1 MSEEILVEKSSG
13 NVFAD
18 LGLPNPEERLVK
30 AMLSYIIAAAIEEQ
44 GLTQAQ
50 AAKLFGTTQPKVSDV
65 VRGNVASFSM
75 DRLFR
80 FVTALHMNVH
90 ISISRAEAHET
101 GRVLVKA
108 A

>member
-1 MSEEILVEKSSG
+1 MSDEILIEKSSG

-18 LGLPNPEERLVK
+18 LGLPNPGERLVK
-30 AMLSYIIAAAIEEQ
+30 AMLSYLITSAIDEL

-50 AAKLFGTTQPKVSDV
+50 AARLLGTTQPKVSDV
-65 VRGNVASFSM
+65 VRGNVGSFSM

-80 FVTALHMNVH
+80 FITALHMNVH
-90 ISISRAEAHET
+90 ISISKAEANEA
-101 GRVLVKA
+101 GRVLVEA

>member
-1 MSEEILVEKSSG
+1 MSHEILVEESSG

-18 LGLPNPEERLVK
+18 LGLSNPEERLAK
-30 AMLSYIIAAAIEEQ
+30 AMLSYLIATAIKDQ

-50 AAKLFGTTQPKVSDV
+50 AAKLLRTTQPKISDV
-65 VRGNVASFSM
+65 VRGNVGSFSM

-80 FVTALHMNVH
+80 FITALHMNVH
-90 ISISRAEAHET
+90 ITISKTSVNET
-101 GRVLVKA
+101 GRVLIKA